1 MSQQQGYQF
10 PNSIRTFKDTFNR
23 GQISVR
29 GFNLVTD
36 KEGFIEAPA
45 DLAKD
50 IEPHGFMPMARPV
63 VKQVVK
69 A

>member
-1 MSQQQGYQF
+1 MSQGHQF
-10 PNSIRTFKDTFNR
+10 PNSIRTYKDTFKR

-36 KEGFIEAPA
+36 EGGFIEAPA

-50 IEPHGFMPMARPV
+50 IEPHGFIPMARPV
-63 VKQVVK
+63 TPERQQGRR
-69 A
+69 